1 MQVLAAILSSICP
14 GVGQIYNREIIKG
27 IDLILLQCLLGFLAF
42 SNTPIWSIISILLM
56 SIVWMFGVVDASKI
70 TNLLYVGGRD
80 EHIYRRFATLVICLI
95 VVAGIALG
103 FIIWALRNHYLPSEE
118 PSHVA
123 QPKIQ
128 HVHRFI

>member
-1 MQVLAAILSSICP
+1 VQVLTVILSSICP
-14 GVGQIYNREIIKG
+14 GAGQIYNREILKG

-42 SNTPIWSIISILLM
+42 SNTPIWSIISIPLM
-56 SIVWMFGVVDASKI
+56 SIVWVFGIVDASKI
-70 TNLLYVGGRD
+70 TNLLYVGGS
-80 EHIYRRFATLVICLI
+80 YRRFATLVICLI

-123 QPKIQ
+123 QPQIQ